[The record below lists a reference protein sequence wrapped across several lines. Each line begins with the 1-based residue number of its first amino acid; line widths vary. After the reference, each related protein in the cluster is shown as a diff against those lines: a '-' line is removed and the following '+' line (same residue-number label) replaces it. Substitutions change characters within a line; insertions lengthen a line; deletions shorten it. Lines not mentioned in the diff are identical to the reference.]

1 MNKIFKVVWSKTKR
15 CYVVTSELAK
25 NHTKSNQV
33 KSEAASKRGW
43 LSVFGGVDW
52 SSATA
57 RAVMAALVVTGALGL
72 STGVSAADVKVSNGS
87 VATGTTDSGG
97 TTTLDATGS
106 NSVALNPKAGGS
118 TSQNVANDSVA
129 IGTGASTDGASTGAV
144 AIGKGATATN
154 SKEAIVFGPGT
165 NVSTSQNAIV
175 FGKGWRITN
184 DPNAIIMGFNNK
196 GSNSISDVGGSVIL
210 GYNVTSSNATDT
222 VTIGTNANTVNAAKS
237 VAIGYNATANT
248 ARAIAIG
255 TDVSIDSSVPSFY
268 YTPTNTIAIG
278 QGIKLSGY
286 VQGSVVI
293 GGLAEKSNTV
303 FTSVEHNGKSHAGY
317 SVAIGAGAR
326 VANYL
331 LGSNAKY
338 ANGNSIGGD
347 GGGVAVG
354 PRVWATG
361 QATAMGN
368 DTYALGGS
376 SIAIGSDDNPSV
388 YDSRISAYDGT
399 HYYYQ
404 LYRNMIDQA
413 VSNNV
418 NMHSKSNNIGGFYL
432 DANNNMVRAEGANP
446 DRARYSPTM
455 ARGVGSIAIGSRSI
469 AYADGSNAFGTVAQ
483 ALADGATAFGTK
495 TRAEGKSSMSMG
507 NNSQVFANNA
517 IVAGSDSQ
525 VFSQGGN
532 AYGYRVY
539 ASGQNSLAI
548 GSDAY
553 ANASMVFLSD
563 STGKPVFSKDGAYN
577 EDPAKAATSIL
588 SNNTDVT
595 SKFDSLLANN
605 SKKSLQSTATAKD
618 SVSNTDAGL
627 KYAHVNVATRYH
639 GLENVVARQA
649 GSEDVSINDLLFSDK
664 KGEVPTDDLG
674 QAITIKDAP
683 YDASLYKNNAIAI
696 GSSAIAQGDNGV
708 SLGHGAIGLGDNSM
722 AIGTYSMTTGNNS
735 VAFGL
740 ASRAAGDNTLAVGTA
755 AASMGKNALAVGIG
769 AINYGDN
776 STVMGYT
783 TGIGEGS
790 KNSITIGAETM
801 IGSGITDSLVIGTG
815 SSIGKYAVLS
825 GDSKGN
831 TSGVNGIYAV
841 DTKTGK
847 VMTDG
852 NALSSL
858 KGLEAENISGAM
870 AIGVDSRVY
879 SRYGGKKTING
890 EDGTPVEVEIN
901 PGETGNNAMAI
912 GNNAQA
918 WLDNSL
924 ALGNESKTDYT
935 LEWLNA
941 PAYVTPNAVAVST
954 DGRTGVIS
962 VGSIG
967 NERRIVNV
975 AAGSRDTD
983 AVNVSQLKQ
992 MWGTVQ
998 RELDPTDRNKSVHFL
1013 ATNYHPTS
1021 EGNNSPDYSS
1031 LYSKQVAYQRY
1042 VKYATEYK
1050 SYLVQEA
1057 YGGPGLTEGARASY
1071 TKELSDL
1078 KQELSDLGY
1087 DVAETAIDKFD
1098 VSGITNLNTM
1108 SDEDKQAAKQA
1119 FKTAHGD
1126 NPEEVLKGLIKLS
1139 EEDTKKLD
1147 NGEILK
1153 TGSMQTVLTP
1163 DTLVEKLTLINHD
1176 NTQGLT
1182 NGSIAV
1188 GYNARVGM
1196 KDDTDVV
1203 SGQEGGIAIGHM
1215 ARNYATK
1222 NVNVKGYSAG
1232 SIALGD
1238 KSLVLESDL
1247 GTKDANTDTIN
1258 VQPGVYYKTTSDF
1271 DKASVIASPNAGVV
1285 SVGASADKS
1294 EDWGG
1299 EWKQSTR
1306 RIINVA
1312 AGANDTDAVN
1322 VSQLKSLATQT
1333 ITLVANGKTTGSA
1346 ATKTDTT
1353 TAAFAIGGDEN
1364 GNGTTFKL
1372 LGENDGFDITT
1383 TASKTENEGNTV
1395 KFALN
1400 KATEVAAGNNHVVT
1414 SDAVYKAIENV
1425 NTDVTNLTNGVAGNM
1440 VYTDKDGNRVVKDG
1454 DKFYTSSSLDEAKK
1468 ANDGTYYNTTTL
1480 ENNGFTID
1488 GKGVI
1493 VNKDGSPIDTTKEG
1507 VAEAL
1512 DKAKA
1517 DAAVKQV
1524 ANGDI
1529 VISAVNA
1536 DGSTTSP
1543 TTISN
1548 VQSNLASAT
1557 KNLSA
1562 DATDDEKKAEA
1573 DRVAEIATK
1582 AMTGDSDATDAL
1594 GKSGLINAT
1603 GDVLN
1608 NAATLGD
1615 LQTVAQAGL
1624 TFQTNN
1630 LAEEGNNA
1638 GKVQTIH
1645 KTLGETLNI
1654 EGKKDATFDGE
1665 KYSADNL
1672 VTTVDTVINAD
1683 KTTSQVIRIAM
1694 KNTPNLEGVN
1704 VQNVTYKDG
1713 EKVVNGGVTITATP
1727 EKGEDG
1733 QSSATNGMT
1742 INLAGNDGK
1751 GGPSGQDGDGN
1762 VRISGVA
1769 DGKAD
1774 NDAVNVSQLKDLRNE
1789 IGVDNAKSDGTG
1801 AAGKDG
1807 LDGKDMGSQ
1816 ITAIRDGE
1824 AGPMVYTDKE
1834 GNRVVKDGE
1843 NFYTKDS
1850 IVGAEKAA
1858 DGTYYNTEKLTEA
1871 GAKIE
1876 NGKVVGTDGNEI
1888 TDQTILDKV
1897 NAAKVEPKS
1906 VDSNNVQISA
1916 VDPKTGEPKTP
1927 TTIGN
1932 VQSTLVATNPEA
1944 IKDPQKT
1951 AGDIAS
1957 TAMTGDKTAK
1967 EGTIANT
1974 GLLNA
1979 EGSVLN
1985 NAATIRDLQTVANA
1999 GLTFQ
2004 TNNLAEEGNNAGK
2017 VQTIHKAL
2025 GETLNI
2031 EGKKDAT
2038 FDGTKYSVD
2047 NLVTTNDNGT
2057 IRIAM
2062 LKQPT
2067 LEGLTLIKETKITEG
2082 GTETTV
2088 TNTVNLVPE
2097 KATDGTTTLTLD
2109 NGTKGEDGKNGN
2121 VRISGVADGKADN
2134 DAVNVSQLNDLK
2146 TIINGN
2152 PGTEAP
2158 KGEAGPSGKDGLNGQ
2173 NMGAQITAIREGTAG
2188 TMVYT
2193 VTNSDGKQERVTA
2206 EGNQYYKN
2214 SDLNLTDYTKAVD
2227 GKWYKVS
2234 EVDPK
2239 TGLPNDNAEAVD
2251 FAKDVVKSDDK
2262 GNKLSPVDAK
2272 DIHISAV
2279 NAAGDVTGP
2288 TTISNVQSNLASAT
2302 KHLKDNAT
2310 DDEKKAETERVAVIA
2325 TKAMTGNPDAADAL
2339 GKSSLINATGD
2350 VLNNAATLGDLQ
2362 TVAQAG
2368 LTFQTNNLAEE
2379 GNDAGKVQT
2388 IHKTLGETLSIIG
2401 DENAKYLTKE
2411 DVTAPGT
2418 TTEGDT
2424 SSTTN
2429 TPQPKPPAI
2438 TYSSDNLVTTKTT
2451 NGAIQ
2456 IAMKDVPNFDG
2467 IHVGKATFTFAPSG
2481 NDNKDLR
2488 FTVIP
2493 DDKNVYGAVVDGI
2506 RTGDNYTSA
2515 VNKGYV
2521 DAKINGTAAI
2531 NAFQPTLQSRPESA
2545 DGWNDSGVGIQIQA
2559 LRNGVA
2565 GPVVYTDASGNRAIM
2580 VTDAADPNNPKAQKI
2595 VKLDSLNGYKLALD
2609 KSGNPVGWYKAD
2621 ADIWEKERVE
2631 ATGEYVDTNRISTEA
2646 KPEVVAEAVKK
2657 FAEDEYVKD
2666 KVVLSLVQTNGAT
2679 DGSKAA
2685 KIVLRNLASD
2695 ITFTPSTETDEAK
2708 KELADAKALTKALVD
2723 TETDSNTLT
2732 SAATLQDL
2740 RAVAKAGLT
2749 FETNDGVDKSIHKTL
2764 GETLNIEGQKGAKFD
2779 GEKYSAD
2786 NLVTTNDEGIIRIAM
2801 LKQPTLEGLKLETK
2815 ETKTNEDGTSTDVTH
2830 TVIMTP
2836 TTDGGTTALTLN
2848 NGKTSTDGS
2857 PVDTRVKISNVANG
2871 TAPNDA
2877 VNYSQLENLD
2887 NQVKELQ
2894 NGENGPMVYTD
2905 GEGNRVVKDGDNF
2918 YKASD
2923 LVTKDGTHYDVSNL
2937 PEGAKLSEDGSAIVN
2952 SNGEPISQEDLTKAK
2967 DAARVDS
2974 SKIQVSA
2981 VDPKTGEPA
2990 APTTIGNV
2998 KSNYGY
3004 NGIGTEADGKTPAK
3018 GIVNA
3023 ITPKDAK
3030 TAMNGAKDT
3039 DGTVTGGLLNAKG
3052 ADLNKVATVGDLQ
3065 AAAQAGLDFT
3075 GNSYTTTH
3083 DDEKN
3088 QDVKTLDTAHT
3099 TLGGTIAIE
3108 GGTEYNAN
3116 DFSDKNISTKVDP
3129 KTKTISINIKKN
3141 PEFDSVILGQPG
3153 ENGQPDKQVTISTA
3167 NGNEVNFTST
3177 HPQDGDTNVIL
3188 SGIKD
3193 DPTRRDTAITRGAL
3207 EDLGILKGE
3216 VGPRHI
3222 AGSDVGGNLSNGDN
3236 LNDYSLNKQVQA
3248 QREGLSG
3255 NVVYTDAKGN
3265 RLVKAGNR
3273 FYSAAPLNK
3282 YILESKLRQDPLTG
3296 MWFNISDF
3304 DEDNKVKEDAKGK
3317 GLTAEQLAK
3326 KAGVSET
3333 QVSDIKLSAVNM
3345 SGDTNTPTEI
3355 GNIKSTIGL
3364 NKEAKVDASGEAVY
3378 VGGPIKA
3385 DAAKKAVV
3393 VTDDKGN
3400 VTGGLLNVS
3409 GSQLNTVA
3417 TVGDLQAVAQ
3427 AGLDI
3432 TANTNTENTNAD
3444 PAKGEVSSKTPMHR
3458 TLGSQFAIKGSDNN
3472 DNSDFKTNF
3481 STENIMTQVQGNV
3494 IRIGMK
3500 SAPEFTGV
3508 NIINANQ
3515 PTLRLEN
3522 KDGHLMLTEVKGD
3535 VVQSSVRL
3543 ATQND
3548 GFYIKDANGNK
3559 TLVHINNE
3567 DAIEFNKYLTV
3578 TKADPKSDDA
3588 SATGN
3593 TGTTGSTGSGTITG
3607 ENVDA
3612 GTTTGG
3618 NTTGS
3623 STSDTTPKAVGT
3635 VDVVVKDTPTDD
3647 GDIANKKY
3655 VDTQIGDIINNF
3667 NTKNEL
3673 EGQGTIAT
3681 NTSTDKLAVSGVT
3694 VKQYLDDN
3702 YMTRPEINRR
3712 FTEVS
3717 KQANAGTAAAMAAA
3731 GIPQVTNMY
3740 DDNLMIGAGVG
3751 SYGGESAVAIGVS
3764 GTNDDRDI
3772 TYKVAATY
3780 DSRGKWGLSG
3790 GIGFSVGSGRDN
3802 PTKPERKTIS
3812 ERVDRL
3818 TAENKQ
3824 LNDRNS
3830 QLEAQM
3836 KALSDKNDRLEKEM
3850 QEMKAMFRQMMPQM
3864 QKANGQAASNEDGT
3878 KEEQKITATA

>member
-33 KSEAASKRGW
+33 KSEAASKRSW

-196 GSNSISDVGGSVIL
+196 GSNSISGVGGSVIL

-255 TDVSIDSSVPSFY
+255 TDVSINSSVPSFY

-293 GGLAEKSNTV
+293 GGPAEKSNTV
-303 FTSVEHNGKSHAGY
+303 FTSVEHNGLSHAGY

-588 SNNTDVT
+588 SNNTDIT

-618 SVSNTDAGL
+618 SVSNTNAGL
-627 KYAHVNVATRYH
+627 QYAHVNVATRYH

-649 GSEDVSINDLLFSDK
+649 GSENVSINDLLFSDK
-664 KGEVPTDDLG
+664 EGKVPTNDLG

-815 SSIGKYAVLS
+815 SSIGKYAVVS
-825 GDSKGN
+825 GDSTGN

-858 KGLEAENISGAM
+858 KGLEAEKISGAM

-879 SRYGGKKTING
+879 SRYGGKKTINSA
-890 EDGTPVEVEIN
+890 DGTPVEVEIN

-1042 VKYATEYK
+1042 VKYTTEYK

-1126 NPEEVLKGLIKLS
+1126 DPNAVLQDLIDRSKK
-1139 EEDTKKLD
+1139 DTEKLD
-1147 NGEILK
+1147 NGDILK
-1153 TGSMQTVLTP
+1153 TGSMQTGLTP
-1163 DTLVEKLTLINHD
+1163 DTLAEKLTFINHD

-1182 NGSIAV
+1182 KGSIAV

-1196 KDDTDVV
+1196 KDDTGVV

-1222 NVNVKGYSAG
+1222 NVDVDGYSAG

-1247 GTKDANTDTIN
+1247 GTKDTDTDTIK
-1258 VQPGVYYKTTSDF
+1258 VQPGVYYKTASDF
-1271 DKASVIASPNAGVV
+1271 NKASVIASPNAGVV

-1294 EDWGG
+1294 EEWGG

-1322 VSQLKSLATQT
+1322 VSQLKSLAEQT
-1333 ITLVANGKTTGSA
+1333 ITLVANGKTTKGATGSA
-1346 ATKTDTT
+1346 ETKADTT
-1353 TAAFAIGGDEN
+1353 TKDFAIGGDKA

-1372 LGENDGFDITT
+1372 LGANDGFDITT
-1383 TASKTENEGNTV
+1383 TASTAGEGNTV
-1395 KFALN
+1395 NFALN
-1400 KATEVAAGNNHVVT
+1400 KATEVTAGNNHVVT

-1425 NTDVTNLTNGVAGNM
+1425 NTDVTNLTNGLAGNM

-1454 DKFYTSSSLDEAKK
+1454 DNFYTSSSLDGAKK

-1480 ENNGFTID
+1480 ESNGFTID

-1493 VNKDGSPIDTTKEG
+1493 VNKDGSPIDITKEG

-1529 VISAVNA
+1529 VISAVNV

-1557 KNLSA
+1557 KNLK
-1562 DATDDEKKAEA
+1562 DNATDDEKKAEA
-1573 DRVAEIATK
+1573 DHVAEIATK
-1582 AMTGDSDATDAL
+1582 AMTGNSDATDAL

-1608 NAATLGD
+1608 NATTLGD

-1624 TFQTNN
+1624 TFETNDGVN
-1630 LAEEGNNA
+1630 
-1638 GKVQTIH
+1638 KSIH

-1665 KYSADNL
+1665 KYSYENL
-1672 VTTVDTVINAD
+1672 VTTNDAGT
-1683 KTTSQVIRIAM
+1683 IRIAM
-1694 KNTPNLEGVN
+1694 LKQPTLEGLKLETKETKTTEGGTETTVTNTVN
-1704 VQNVTYKDG
+1704 LVPKKAEDG
-1713 EKVVNGGVTITATP
+1713 TTTLTLDNGT
-1727 EKGEDG
+1727 KGEDG
-1733 QSSATNGMT
+1733 KN
-1742 INLAGNDGK
+1742 
-1751 GGPSGQDGDGN
+1751 GN

-1774 NDAVNVSQLKDLRNE
+1774 NDAVNVSQLKDLRDE

-1858 DGTYYNTEKLTEA
+1858 DGTYYNTSKLTEA

-1876 NGKVVGTDGNEI
+1876 NGKVVGTDGNKI

-1916 VDPKTGEPKTP
+1916 VNPKTGEPKAP

-1932 VQSTLVATNPEA
+1932 VKSTLVATNPEA
-1944 IKDPQKT
+1944 IKDPEKT

-1957 TAMTGDKTAK
+1957 TAMTGDKTAE

-2004 TNNLAEEGNNAGK
+2004 TNDGGDSKA
-2017 VQTIHKAL
+2017 VHKAL

-2031 EGKKDAT
+2031 EGKKDAK
-2038 FDGTKYSVD
+2038 FDGTKYSAD
-2047 NLVTTNDNGT
+2047 NLVTTVDTIANADKT
-2057 IRIAM
+2057 TSQVIRIAM
-2062 LKQPT
+2062 KNTPN
-2067 LEGLTLIKETKITEG
+2067 LEGVNVQNVTYKDGEKVVNGGVTITA
-2082 GTETTV
+2082 T
-2088 TNTVNLVPE
+2088 PE
-2097 KATDGTTTLTLD
+2097 KD
-2109 NGTKGEDGKNGN
+2109 EDGQSSATNGMTINLAGNDGKEGTPGKAGDGN

-2193 VTNSDGKQERVTA
+2193 VTNSDGKQERMTA

-2279 NAAGDVTGP
+2279 NAAGDVTGR

-2339 GKSSLINATGD
+2339 GKSGLINATGD

-2368 LTFQTNNLAEE
+2368 LTFQTN
-2379 GNDAGKVQT
+2379 DDKDGKSQT

-2401 DENAKYLTKE
+2401 DENAKYLTKK

-2429 TPQPKPPAI
+2429 TSQPKSPAI

-2580 VTDAADPNNPKAQKI
+2580 VTDAADTNNPKAQKI

-2631 ATGEYVDTNRISTEA
+2631 ATGEYVATNRISTEA

-2764 GETLNIEGQKGAKFD
+2764 GETLNIEGKNGVAFD
-2779 GEKYSAD
+2779 GKTYSAD

-2830 TVIMTP
+2830 TVIMPP
-2836 TTDGGTTALTLN
+2836 TTAGGTTALTLN

-2871 TAPNDA
+2871 TASNDA

-2905 GEGNRVVKDGDNF
+2905 GEGNRLVKSGDTL

-2923 LVTKDGTHYDVSNL
+2923 VKTSDLVTNDGTHYDATNL
-2937 PEGAKLSEDGSAIVN
+2937 PEGAKLSDDGTTVVAKDGSAI
-2952 SNGEPISQEDLTKAK
+2952 SEDELSKAK
-2967 DAARVDS
+2967 LNPVTS
-2974 SKIQVSA
+2974 NVQISA
-2981 VDPKTGEPA
+2981 VDPKTGEPK

-3018 GIVNA
+3018 GIANA
-3023 ITPKDAK
+3023 ITPEDAK
-3030 TAMNGAKDT
+3030 TAMNGVTGT
-3039 DGTVTGGLLNAKG
+3039 DGKVTGGLLNAKG
-3052 ADLNKVATVGDLQ
+3052 ADLNNVATVGDLQ

-3075 GNSYTTTH
+3075 GNS
-3083 DDEKN
+3083 
-3088 QDVKTLDTAHT
+3088 KTEGKVDTAHT
-3099 TLGGTIAIE
+3099 TLGGTIAIQ

-3129 KTKTISINIKKN
+3129 KTKTISINIKTN
-3141 PEFDSVILGQPG
+3141 PEFDSVILGQP
-3153 ENGQPDKQVTISTA
+3153 NNQVTIGTA

-3177 HPQDGDTNVIL
+3177 HPKDGDTNVVL

-3216 VGPRHI
+3216 VGPSHI

-3236 LNDYSLNKQVQA
+3236 LNDYSLTKQVQA
-3248 QREGLSG
+3248 QREGVSG

-3304 DEDNKVKEDAKGK
+3304 DEDNKVKEEAKGN

-3333 QVSDIKLSAVNM
+3333 NVSDIKLSAVNM

-3364 NKEAKVDASGEAVY
+3364 NGTSPKL
-3378 VGGPIKA
+3378 
-3385 DAAKKAVV
+3385 
-3393 VTDDKGN
+3393 DDKGQIVRDDTN
-3400 VTGGLLNVS
+3400 MPVMVPSVAISAKDAKTAMNGGSDGFGVEKEGLLNVK

-3432 TANTNTENTNAD
+3432 TANANTENTNAD

-3472 DNSDFKTNF
+3472 DNSAFKTNF
-3481 STENIMTQVQGNV
+3481 STENIMTQVEGNIV
-3494 IRIGMK
+3494 RIGMK
-3500 SAPEFTGV
+3500 SVPVFKEVHFTDNGS
-3508 NIINANQ
+3508 IKLGTNQ
-3515 PTLRLEN
+3515 NGNLTLTQN
-3522 KDGHLMLTEVKGD
+3522 GATYEV
-3535 VVQSSVRL
+3535 
-3543 ATQND
+3543 ATKND

-3559 TLVHINNE
+3559 TLVRINNE

-3593 TGTTGSTGSGTITG
+3593 TGTTGSTGSGTTTG
-3607 ENVDA
+3607 ENVNA
-3612 GTTTGG
+3612 GTTTGGNTTGG

-3635 VDVVVKDTPTDD
+3635 VNVVVKDTPTDD

-3836 KALSDKNDRLEKEM
+3836 KAISDKNDRLEKEM

-3864 QKANGQAASNEDGT
+3864 QKANGQAAFNEDGT

>member
-33 KSEAASKRGW
+33 KSEAASKRSW
-43 LSVFGGVDW
+43 FSVFGGIDW

-72 STGVSAADVKVSNGS
+72 STGVSAADGTPNQNPTGEHFVSVNYGTYKPGAPTLPGYDRVIYNDYVDTFTEYQKKLISNAYAGTTIDSTQNTAYVDKLNAYAKELSSKGVPLDTINSSQVNTNPLFTTEYNTDGTIKNVTTDLKTLVAKYRASSIPGDAIRAVSTAQKSASSLANYSVVKDYVDTYAAYQNQWIRAAYMGDTVGSQATTDQITKLNELRTALLNNGLTQQDIDGLQINKIAGITQSVKNNQIDSINVDLTQLVQVYEGMDQSYATNNVTGTGS
-87 VATGTTDSGG
+87 VDKNKATNLLGQFFPDT
-97 TTTLDATGS
+97 S
-106 NSVALNPKAGGS
+106 NYNNDLAKGKNSIAIGLGAS
-118 TSQNVANDSVA
+118 TSDKAANSVA
-129 IGTGASTDGASTGAV
+129 IGVDAYAGASDVV
-144 AIGKGATATN
+144 AIGNTAI
-154 SKEAIVFGPGT
+154 SESA
-165 NVSTSQNAIV
+165 
-175 FGKGWRITN
+175 
-184 DPNAIIMGFNNK
+184 
-196 GSNSISDVGGSVIL
+196 NSI
-210 GYNVTSSNATDT
+210 
-222 VTIGTNANTVNAAKS
+222 
-237 VAIGYNATANT
+237 AIGKNISIDSNVPSNVEKPTN
-248 ARAIAIG
+248 AIAIG
-255 TDVSIDSSVPSFY
+255 M
-268 YTPTNTIAIG
+268 
-278 QGIKLSGY
+278 GIKLTGN
-286 VQGSVVI
+286 VFGSVVI
-293 GGLAEKSNTV
+293 GGPAEKSDKV
-303 FTSVEHNGKSHAGY
+303 FTSVENNGKNHAGY

-338 ANGNSIGGD
+338 ANGYIIGGD

-388 YDSRISAYDGT
+388 YSSRISAYDGI

-404 LYRNMIDQA
+404 LYRNLIDQA
-413 VSNNV
+413 VDNGEDMTKDYNNK
-418 NMHSKSNNIGGFYL
+418 NGFYL
-432 DANNNMVRAEGANP
+432 DKAGNMVRFSGSGN
-446 DRARYSPTM
+446 DRSRFSPTM

-553 ANASMVFLSD
+553 ANASMVFLPD

-588 SNNTDVT
+588 SNNTDIT

-605 SKKSLQSTATAKD
+605 SKKSLSSTATAKD

-627 KYAHVNVATRYH
+627 QYAHVNVATRYH

-649 GSEDVSINDLLFSDK
+649 GSENVSINDIMYDK
-664 KGEVPTDDLG
+664 DGKVTTDVG
-674 QAITIKDAP
+674 VAVKVEDAK
-683 YDASLYKNNAIAI
+683 YNASLYKNNAIAI

-708 SLGHGAIGLGDNSM
+708 SLGHGAIGLGNNSM

-740 ASRAAGDNTLAVGTA
+740 ASRAAGDNTLAMGTA

-790 KNSITIGAETM
+790 KNSITIGAATM

-815 SSIGKYAVLS
+815 SSIGKYAVMS
-825 GDSKGN
+825 GDNTGN
-831 TSGVNGIYAV
+831 TSGVNGIYAI
-841 DTKTGK
+841 DTNTGK
-847 VMTDG
+847 VMTEG
-852 NALSSL
+852 EALSSL
-858 KGLEAENISGAM
+858 KGLEAEEISGAM

-879 SRYGGKKTING
+879 SRYGGKKTIKG

-924 ALGNESKTDYT
+924 ALGNQSKTDYT

-1021 EGNNSPDYSS
+1021 KGNNSPDYSS

-1057 YGGPGLTEGARASY
+1057 YGGPGLTDGARASY
-1071 TKELSDL
+1071 KKELSDL

-1087 DVAETAIDKFD
+1087 VAETDVDKFD
-1098 VSGITNLNTM
+1098 VSGITDLNTK
-1108 SDEDKQAAKQA
+1108 SDEEKQAAKQK
-1119 FKTAHGD
+1119 FKTEHGD
-1126 NPEEVLKGLIKLS
+1126 DPNKVLQDLFDRSAK
-1139 EEDTKKLD
+1139 DTEKLD
-1147 NGEILK
+1147 NGDILK
-1153 TGSMQTVLTP
+1153 TGSMQTGLTP
-1163 DTLVEKLTLINHD
+1163 ETLAEKLTLINHD

-1182 NGSIAV
+1182 KGSIAV
-1188 GYNARVGM
+1188 GYNARVGV
-1196 KDDTDVV
+1196 KDDTGVV

-1222 NVNVKGYSAG
+1222 NVEVDGYSAG
-1232 SIALGD
+1232 SIVLGD

-1247 GTKDANTDTIN
+1247 GTVGKS
-1258 VQPGVYYKTTSDF
+1258 GVYYNKTF
-1271 DKASVIASPNAGVV
+1271 DGKTINPNSITGTPNAGVV

-1294 EDWGG
+1294 EEWGG

-1322 VSQLKSLATQT
+1322 VSQLKSLAAQT
-1333 ITLVANGKTTGSA
+1333 IKFTANGITTTSGEGETATTSKTT
-1346 ATKTDTT
+1346 TD
-1353 TAAFAIGGDEN
+1353 AVEV
-1364 GNGTTFKL
+1364 GTT
-1372 LGENDGFDITT
+1372 DGMSFSLKGADNGKDITT
-1383 TASKTENEGNTV
+1383 TASETEVT
-1395 KFALN
+1395 FALN
-1400 KATEVAAGNNHVVT
+1400 KATEVAAGDDHVVT
-1414 SDAVYKAIENV
+1414 SNAVYNAIENV
-1425 NTDVTNLTNGVAGNM
+1425 NTDVTNLTNGLAGNM
-1440 VYTDKDGNRVVKDG
+1440 VYTDKDGNRVEKDG
-1454 DKFYTSSSLDEAKK
+1454 DNFYTSSSLDGAKK

-1488 GKGVI
+1488 GKGII
-1493 VNKDGSPIDTTKEG
+1493 VNKDGSPIDTTNEG

-1529 VISAVNA
+1529 VISAVNV

-1548 VQSNLASAT
+1548 VQSNLASAE
-1557 KNLSA
+1557 KDLNA
-1562 DATDDEKKAEA
+1562 GKDAET
-1573 DRVAEIATK
+1573 VAEIATK
-1582 AMTGDSDATDAL
+1582 AMTGDPDATDAL

-1630 LAEEGNNA
+1630 LAEKGNDA
-1638 GKVQTIH
+1638 GRVQKIH

-1654 EGKKDATFDGE
+1654 EGKDSAAFDG
-1665 KYSADNL
+1665 KTYSADNL
-1672 VTTVDTVINAD
+1672 VTTVDTVTNAD

-1704 VQNVTYKDG
+1704 VQNVTYNKDG

-1727 EKGEDG
+1727 EKDEDG

-1751 GGPSGQDGDGN
+1751 GGPFGQDGDGY

-1774 NDAVNVSQLKDLRNE
+1774 NDAVNVSQLKDLRDE

-1807 LDGKDMGSQ
+1807 LDGKNMGSQ

-1834 GNRVVKDGE
+1834 GNRVTKIDGDCYKQSDINKYITDKNLRQDPVTGKYYPNTKEYFDDNGTLIKKDGAKTLTDIA
-1843 NFYTKDS
+1843 N
-1850 IVGAEKAA
+1850 ALNQAA
-1858 DGTYYNTEKLTEA
+1858 DEVKE
-1871 GAKIE
+1871 
-1876 NGKVVGTDGNEI
+1876 GTD
-1888 TDQTILDKV
+1888 
-1897 NAAKVEPKS
+1897 AKVT
-1906 VDSNNVQISA
+1906 DVQISA
-1916 VDPKTGEPKTP
+1916 VDPKTGEPKAP

-1932 VQSTLVATNPEA
+1932 VQSMLVATNPEA
-1944 IKDPQKT
+1944 IKDSKKT

-2025 GETLNI
+2025 GETLKI
-2031 EGKKDAT
+2031 EGKDGAA
-2038 FDGTKYSVD
+2038 FDGTKYSAD

-2067 LEGLTLIKETKITEG
+2067 LEGLTLTKETKTAEG

-2109 NGTKGEDGKNGN
+2109 NGTKGADGKNGN
-2121 VRISGVADGKADN
+2121 VRISGVADGKEDN

-2227 GKWYKVS
+2227 GKWYKAS
-2234 EVDPK
+2234 EVDTK
-2239 TGLPNDNAEAVD
+2239 TGLPNDNARAVD

-2288 TTISNVQSNLASAT
+2288 TTISNVQSNLASAE
-2302 KHLKDNAT
+2302 KNPDAGKDT
-2310 DDEKKAETERVAVIA
+2310 EIERVATIA
-2325 TKAMTGNPDAADAL
+2325 TKAMTGDPDATDAL
-2339 GKSSLINATGD
+2339 GKSGLINATGD
-2350 VLNNAATLGDLQ
+2350 VLSNAATLGDLQ
-2362 TVAQAG
+2362 TVAQ
-2368 LTFQTNNLAEE
+2368 
-2379 GNDAGKVQT
+2379 
-2388 IHKTLGETLSIIG
+2388 
-2401 DENAKYLTKE
+2401 
-2411 DVTAPGT
+2411 
-2418 TTEGDT
+2418 
-2424 SSTTN
+2424 
-2429 TPQPKPPAI
+2429 
-2438 TYSSDNLVTTKTT
+2438 
-2451 NGAIQ
+2451 
-2456 IAMKDVPNFDG
+2456 
-2467 IHVGKATFTFAPSG
+2467 
-2481 NDNKDLR
+2481 
-2488 FTVIP
+2488 
-2493 DDKNVYGAVVDGI
+2493 
-2506 RTGDNYTSA
+2506 
-2515 VNKGYV
+2515 
-2521 DAKINGTAAI
+2521 
-2531 NAFQPTLQSRPESA
+2531 
-2545 DGWNDSGVGIQIQA
+2545 
-2559 LRNGVA
+2559 
-2565 GPVVYTDASGNRAIM
+2565 
-2580 VTDAADPNNPKAQKI
+2580 
-2595 VKLDSLNGYKLALD
+2595 
-2609 KSGNPVGWYKAD
+2609 
-2621 ADIWEKERVE
+2621 
-2631 ATGEYVDTNRISTEA
+2631 
-2646 KPEVVAEAVKK
+2646 
-2657 FAEDEYVKD
+2657 
-2666 KVVLSLVQTNGAT
+2666 
-2679 DGSKAA
+2679 
-2685 KIVLRNLASD
+2685 
-2695 ITFTPSTETDEAK
+2695 
-2708 KELADAKALTKALVD
+2708 
-2723 TETDSNTLT
+2723 
-2732 SAATLQDL
+2732 
-2740 RAVAKAGLT
+2740 AGLT

-2764 GETLNIEGQKGAKFD
+2764 GETLNIEGQKGATFD

-2786 NLVTTNDEGIIRIAM
+2786 NLVTTNDEGTIRIAM

-2857 PVDTRVKISNVANG
+2857 PVDTTVKISNVANG

-2877 VNYSQLENLD
+2877 VNYSQLQNLD

-2905 GEGNRVVKDGDNF
+2905 AEGNRVVKDGDNF

-2937 PEGAKLSEDGSAIVN
+2937 PEGAKLSKDGSTIVN

-3004 NGIGTEADGKTPAK
+3004 NGIGTELNDKGEKVPAK
-3018 GIVNA
+3018 GANA
-3023 ITPKDAK
+3023 FITKDDAQK
-3030 TAMNGAKDT
+3030 AMGSVDKD
-3039 DGTVTGGLLNAKG
+3039 GKVISEGLLTAKG
-3052 ADLNKVATVGDLQ
+3052 ADLNKVVTVGDLQ

-3075 GNSYTTTH
+3075 GNS
-3083 DDEKN
+3083 
-3088 QDVKTLDTAHT
+3088 KTEGKVDTAHT
-3099 TLGGTIAIE
+3099 TLGGTIAIQ

-3129 KTKTISINIKKN
+3129 KTKTISINIKTK
-3141 PEFDSVILGQPG
+3141 PEFDSVILG
-3153 ENGQPDKQVTISTA
+3153 ETDKQVTIRTDSTA

-3177 HPQDGDTNVIL
+3177 HPKDGDTNVIL

-3216 VGPRHI
+3216 VGPSHI

-3236 LNDYSLNKQVQA
+3236 LNEYSLNKQVQA

-3255 NVVYTDAKGN
+3255 NVVYTDTKGN
-3265 RLVKAGNR
+3265 RLVKAGNK
-3273 FYSAAPLNK
+3273 FYRAAPLNN
-3282 YILESKLRQDPLTG
+3282 YILESKLRQDPSTG

-3304 DEDNKVKEDAKGK
+3304 DGDNKVKEEAKGK

-3326 KAGVSET
+3326 KAEVSET

-3364 NKEAKVDASGEAVY
+3364 NGTSPKL
-3378 VGGPIKA
+3378 
-3385 DAAKKAVV
+3385 
-3393 VTDDKGN
+3393 DDKGQI
-3400 VTGGLLNVS
+3400 VRDDTGMPVMVPSVAISAKDAKTAMNGGTDGFGVEKEGLLNVK

-3427 AGLDI
+3427 AGLDFK
-3432 TANTNTENTNAD
+3432 ANNNSDGTKN
-3444 PAKGEVSSKTPMHR
+3444 PLHR
-3458 TLGSQFAIKGSDNN
+3458 TLGSEISIKGADANN
-3472 DNSDFKTNF
+3472 GKTFAPDTLPKDKTINDYAF
-3481 STENIMTQVQGNV
+3481 NANNIMTQVQGNV

-3508 NIINANQ
+3508 NLISANQ

-3559 TLVHINNE
+3559 TLVRINNE

-3578 TKADPKSDDA
+3578 TKADPKSDDT

-3593 TGTTGSTGSGTITG
+3593 TGTTGSTDSGTATG
-3607 ENVDA
+3607 ENVNA

-3618 NTTGS
+3618 NTTGA

-3635 VDVVVKDTPTDD
+3635 VDVVVKDTPTDS
-3647 GDIANKKY
+3647 DIVNKKY
-3655 VDTQIGDIINNF
+3655 VDNKIGDIINNF

-3836 KALSDKNDRLEKEM
+3836 KAISDKNDRLEKEM
-3850 QEMKAMFRQMMPQM
+3850 QEMKAMFRQMIPQM
-3864 QKANGQAASNEDGT
+3864 QKANEQAASNEDGT
-3878 KEEQKITATA
+3878 KEEQKTPATA

>member
-43 LSVFGGVDW
+43 FSVFGGIDW

-72 STGVSAADVKVSNGS
+72 STGVSAADGTPNQNPTGEHFVSVNYGTYKPGAPTLPGYDRVIYNDYVDTFTEYQKKLISNAYAGTTIDSTQNTAYVKKLNAYAQKLAGKGVPLNTINSSGVNTNPLFTTEYNTDGTIKNVTTDLKTLVAKYRGSSIPSDAIRAVSTAQKSASSLANYSVVKDYVDTYAAYQNQWIRAAYMGDTVGSQATTDQITRLNELRTALLNSGLTQQDIDGLQINKIAGITQSVKNNQIDSINVDLTQLVQVYEGMNQSYANNDVTGKGS
-87 VATGTTDSGG
+87 VDKDNATNLLGQISPDT
-97 TTTLDATGS
+97 S
-106 NSVALNPKAGGS
+106 NYNNDLAKGKNSIAIGLGAS
-118 TSQNVANDSVA
+118 TSDKAANSVA
-129 IGTGASTDGASTGAV
+129 IGVDAYAGASDVV
-144 AIGKGATATN
+144 AIGNTAI
-154 SKEAIVFGPGT
+154 SESA
-165 NVSTSQNAIV
+165 
-175 FGKGWRITN
+175 
-184 DPNAIIMGFNNK
+184 
-196 GSNSISDVGGSVIL
+196 NSI
-210 GYNVTSSNATDT
+210 
-222 VTIGTNANTVNAAKS
+222 
-237 VAIGYNATANT
+237 AIGKNISIDSNVPSNVKKPTN
-248 ARAIAIG
+248 AIAIG
-255 TDVSIDSSVPSFY
+255 M
-268 YTPTNTIAIG
+268 
-278 QGIKLSGY
+278 GIKLTGN
-286 VQGSVVI
+286 VFGSVVI
-293 GGLAEKSNTV
+293 GGPAEKSDKV
-303 FTSVEHNGKSHAGY
+303 FTSVENNGKNHAGY

-338 ANGNSIGGD
+338 ANGYIIGGD

-388 YDSRISAYDGT
+388 YSSRISAYDGI

-404 LYRNMIDQA
+404 LYRNLIDQE
-413 VSNNV
+413 VENGEDMTNKYNNK
-418 NMHSKSNNIGGFYL
+418 NGFYL
-432 DANNNMVRAEGANP
+432 DKAGNMVRFSGSSGD
-446 DRARYSPTM
+446 DRAKYSPTM

-563 STGKPVFSKDGAYN
+563 STGTPVFSKDGAYN

-605 SKKSLQSTATAKD
+605 SKKSLISTATAKD

-627 KYAHVNVATRYH
+627 QYAHVNVATRYH

-649 GSEDVSINDLLFSDK
+649 GSENVSINDIMYDK
-664 KGEVPTDDLG
+664 DGKVTTDVG
-674 QAITIKDAP
+674 VAVKVEDAK
-683 YDASLYKNNAIAI
+683 YNASLYKNNAIAI

-740 ASRAAGDNTLAVGTA
+740 ASRAAGDNTLAMGTA

-790 KNSITIGAETM
+790 KNSITIGAATM

-825 GDSKGN
+825 GDSAGN

-841 DTKTGK
+841 DRKTGK

-858 KGLEAENISGAM
+858 KGLEAEKISGAM

-879 SRYGGKKTING
+879 SRYGGKKTIKG

-924 ALGNESKTDYT
+924 ALGNQSKTDYT

-998 RELDPTDRNKSVHFL
+998 RELDPTDRNRSVHFL

-1021 EGNNSPDYSS
+1021 KGNNSPDYSS
-1031 LYSKQVAYQRY
+1031 LYSKQIAYQRY
-1042 VKYATEYK
+1042 VKYTTEYK

-1057 YGGPGLTEGARASY
+1057 YGGPGLTDGARASY
-1071 TKELSDL
+1071 KKELSDL
-1078 KQELSDLGY
+1078 KQEMSDLGY
-1087 DVAETAIDKFD
+1087 VEETDVDKFD
-1098 VSGITNLNTM
+1098 VSGITDLNTK
-1108 SDEDKQAAKQA
+1108 SDEEKQAAKQK
-1119 FKTAHGD
+1119 FKTEHGD
-1126 NPEEVLKGLIKLS
+1126 DPNKVLQDLFDRSAKDTEKLN
-1139 EEDTKKLD
+1139 
-1147 NGEILK
+1147 NGDILK
-1153 TGSMQTVLTP
+1153 TGSMQTGLTP
-1163 DTLVEKLTLINHD
+1163 ETLAEKLTLINHD

-1182 NGSIAV
+1182 KGSIAV

-1196 KDDTDVV
+1196 KDNTAVV

-1222 NVNVKGYSAG
+1222 NVEVDGYSAG

-1247 GTKDANTDTIN
+1247 GTKDTDTDTIK
-1258 VQPGVYYKTTSDF
+1258 VQPGVYYNKTIDGKTIDLNS
-1271 DKASVIASPNAGVV
+1271 ITGTPNAGVV

-1322 VSQLKSLATQT
+1322 VSQLKSLAAQT
-1333 ITLVANGKTTGSA
+1333 IKFTANGITTTSGEGETATTTTTKTTTSA
-1346 ATKTDTT
+1346 V
-1353 TAAFAIGGDEN
+1353 EV
-1364 GNGTTFKL
+1364 GTT
-1372 LGENDGFDITT
+1372 DGMSFSLKGADNGKDITT
-1383 TASKTENEGNTV
+1383 TASGTDVT
-1395 KFALN
+1395 FTLN
-1400 KATEVAAGNNHVVT
+1400 KATEVKAGDNHVVT
-1414 SDAVYKAIENV
+1414 SDAVYNAIKNV
-1425 NTDVTNLTNGVAGNM
+1425 NTNVTNLTNGLAGNM
-1440 VYTDKDGNRVVKDG
+1440 VYTDKNGNRVVKDG
-1454 DKFYTSSSLDEAKK
+1454 DNFYTKGSLAGAEKVA
-1468 ANDGTYYNTTTL
+1468 DGTYYN
-1480 ENNGFTID
+1480 ID
-1488 GKGVI
+1488 KL
-1493 VNKDGSPIDTTKEG
+1493 
-1507 VAEAL
+1507 AEAGAKIENGKVVGTDGNEITDPAIL
-1512 DKAKA
+1512 DKVNAAKVEQ
-1517 DAAVKQV
+1517 VKDVQ
-1524 ANGDI
+1524 
-1529 VISAVNA
+1529 ISAVDPKTGEPKA
-1536 DGSTTSP
+1536 P
-1543 TTISN
+1543 TTIGN
-1548 VQSNLASAT
+1548 VQSTLVATNPEAIKDSKKTAGDIASTAMSGDKT
-1557 KNLSA
+1557 AKEGTIAKTGLLN
-1562 DATDDEKKAEA
+1562 AE
-1573 DRVAEIATK
+1573 
-1582 AMTGDSDATDAL
+1582 GS
-1594 GKSGLINAT
+1594 
-1603 GDVLN
+1603 VLN
-1608 NAATLGD
+1608 NAATIRD
-1615 LQTVAQAGL
+1615 LQTVANAGL

-1630 LAEEGNNA
+1630 LAEEGNDA
-1638 GKVQTIH
+1638 GKVQKIH
-1645 KTLGETLNI
+1645 KALGETLNI
-1654 EGKKDATFDGE
+1654 EGQKGATFDDE

-1672 VTTVDTVINAD
+1672 VTTNDTG
-1683 KTTSQVIRIAM
+1683 TIRIAM
-1694 KNTPNLEGVN
+1694 LKQPTLEGIKLE
-1704 VQNVTYKDG
+1704 TK
-1713 EKVVNGGVTITATP
+1713 ETKTTEGGTETTITNTVNLVPKKAEDGTTTLTLDNGT
-1727 EKGEDG
+1727 KGEDG
-1733 QSSATNGMT
+1733 KN
-1742 INLAGNDGK
+1742 
-1751 GGPSGQDGDGN
+1751 GN

-1769 DGKAD
+1769 DGKGD

-1807 LDGKDMGSQ
+1807 LDGKNMGSQ

-1834 GNRVVKDGE
+1834 GNRVVKDGN

-1850 IVGAEKAA
+1850 IIGAEKAA
-1858 DGTYYNTEKLTEA
+1858 DGTYYNTDKLTEA

-1916 VDPKTGEPKTP
+1916 VDPTTGEPKTP

-1932 VQSTLVATNPEA
+1932 VQNTLVATNPEA
-1944 IKDPQKT
+1944 IKDSQKT
-1951 AGDIAS
+1951 AGDVAS

-1967 EGTIANT
+1967 EGTIAKT

-2004 TNNLAEEGNNAGK
+2004 TNDGESKA
-2017 VQTIHKAL
+2017 VHRAL

-2038 FDGTKYSVD
+2038 FDGEKYSAD

-2067 LEGLTLIKETKITEG
+2067 LKGLTLTKETKTTEG

-2088 TNTVNLVPE
+2088 INTVNLVPE
-2097 KATDGTTTLTLD
+2097 KAKDGTTTLTLD

-2121 VRISGVADGKADN
+2121 VRISGVADGKEDN

-2227 GKWYKVS
+2227 GKWYKAS

-2239 TGLPNDNAEAVD
+2239 TGLPKDEAKAVD

-2279 NAAGDVTGP
+2279 NAVGNVTGP
-2288 TTISNVQSNLASAT
+2288 TIISNVQSNLASTT
-2302 KHLKDNAT
+2302 KNLKADAT
-2310 DDEKKAETERVAVIA
+2310 DDEKKAEEKRVEEIA
-2325 TKAMTGNPDAADAL
+2325 TKAMTGNPEAEDAL
-2339 GKSSLINATGD
+2339 GKSGLINATGD

-2368 LTFQTNNLAEE
+2368 LTFQTNNDKDGEL
-2379 GNDAGKVQT
+2379 QT
-2388 IHKTLGETLSIIG
+2388 
-2401 DENAKYLTKE
+2401 
-2411 DVTAPGT
+2411 
-2418 TTEGDT
+2418 
-2424 SSTTN
+2424 
-2429 TPQPKPPAI
+2429 
-2438 TYSSDNLVTTKTT
+2438 
-2451 NGAIQ
+2451 
-2456 IAMKDVPNFDG
+2456 
-2467 IHVGKATFTFAPSG
+2467 
-2481 NDNKDLR
+2481 
-2488 FTVIP
+2488 
-2493 DDKNVYGAVVDGI
+2493 
-2506 RTGDNYTSA
+2506 
-2515 VNKGYV
+2515 
-2521 DAKINGTAAI
+2521 
-2531 NAFQPTLQSRPESA
+2531 
-2545 DGWNDSGVGIQIQA
+2545 
-2559 LRNGVA
+2559 
-2565 GPVVYTDASGNRAIM
+2565 
-2580 VTDAADPNNPKAQKI
+2580 
-2595 VKLDSLNGYKLALD
+2595 
-2609 KSGNPVGWYKAD
+2609 
-2621 ADIWEKERVE
+2621 
-2631 ATGEYVDTNRISTEA
+2631 
-2646 KPEVVAEAVKK
+2646 
-2657 FAEDEYVKD
+2657 
-2666 KVVLSLVQTNGAT
+2666 
-2679 DGSKAA
+2679 
-2685 KIVLRNLASD
+2685 
-2695 ITFTPSTETDEAK
+2695 
-2708 KELADAKALTKALVD
+2708 
-2723 TETDSNTLT
+2723 
-2732 SAATLQDL
+2732 
-2740 RAVAKAGLT
+2740 
-2749 FETNDGVDKSIHKTL
+2749 IHKTL

-2786 NLVTTNDEGIIRIAM
+2786 NLVTTNDEGTIRIAM
-2801 LKQPTLEGLKLETK
+2801 LKKPTLEGLKLETK

-2836 TTDGGTTALTLN
+2836 TTDGGTAALTLN

-2857 PVDTRVKISNVANG
+2857 PVDTTVKISNVANG

-2877 VNYSQLENLD
+2877 VNYSQLQNLD

-2905 GEGNRVVKDGDNF
+2905 GEGNRLVKSGDTL
-2918 YKASD
+2918 YKASDVKASD
-2923 LVTKDGTHYDVSNL
+2923 LVTNDGTHYDATNL
-2937 PEGAKLSEDGSAIVN
+2937 PEGAKLSDDGTTVVAKDGSAI
-2952 SNGEPISQEDLTKAK
+2952 SEDELSKAK
-2967 DAARVDS
+2967 LNPVTS
-2974 SKIQVSA
+2974 NVQISA
-2981 VDPKTGEPA
+2981 VDPKTGEPK
-2990 APTTIGNV
+2990 APITIGNV

-3018 GIVNA
+3018 GIANA
-3023 ITPKDAK
+3023 ITPEDAK
-3030 TAMNGAKDT
+3030 TAMNG
-3039 DGTVTGGLLNAKG
+3039 VTGADGKVIKEGLLTAKG

-3065 AAAQAGLDFT
+3065 AAAKAGLDFT
-3075 GNSYTTTH
+3075 TN
-3083 DDEKN
+3083 DE
-3088 QDVKTLDTAHT
+3088 VTATAGTIHKTLGSR
-3099 TLGGTIAIE
+3099 LAIE
-3108 GGTEYNAN
+3108 GKDGATYNDTEYGFDNMVTTI
-3116 DFSDKNISTKVDP
+3116 DGDKVRIGM
-3129 KTKTISINIKKN
+3129 KKA
-3141 PEFDSVILGQPG
+3141 PDFDSVTLGQP
-3153 ENGQPDKQVTISTA
+3153 NNQVTISTT

-3177 HPQDGDTNVIL
+3177 ANKDSEDPAAKNVVL

-3216 VGPRHI
+3216 VGPSHI

-3236 LNDYSLNKQVQA
+3236 LNEYSLNKQVQA

-3255 NVVYTDAKGN
+3255 NVVYTDTKGN

-3282 YILESKLRQDPLTG
+3282 YILENKLRQDPSTG

-3304 DEDNKVKEDAKGK
+3304 DEDNNVKEEAKGK
-3317 GLTAEQLAK
+3317 GLTAEQLAE
-3326 KAGVSET
+3326 KAEVSET

-3364 NKEAKVDASGEAVY
+3364 NGTSPKL
-3378 VGGPIKA
+3378 
-3385 DAAKKAVV
+3385 
-3393 VTDDKGN
+3393 DDKGQI
-3400 VTGGLLNVS
+3400 VRDDTGMPVMVPS
-3409 GSQLNTVA
+3409 VA
-3417 TVGDLQAVAQ
+3417 
-3427 AGLDI
+3427 I
-3432 TANTNTENTNAD
+3432 
-3444 PAKGEVSSKTPMHR
+3444 
-3458 TLGSQFAIKGSDNN
+3458 
-3472 DNSDFKTNF
+3472 
-3481 STENIMTQVQGNV
+3481 
-3494 IRIGMK
+3494 
-3500 SAPEFTGV
+3500 SA
-3508 NIINANQ
+3508 
-3515 PTLRLEN
+3515 
-3522 KDGHLMLTEVKGD
+3522 
-3535 VVQSSVRL
+3535 
-3543 ATQND
+3543 
-3548 GFYIKDANGNK
+3548 KDAKTAMNG
-3559 TLVHINNE
+3559 
-3567 DAIEFNKYLTV
+3567 
-3578 TKADPKSDDA
+3578 
-3588 SATGN
+3588 
-3593 TGTTGSTGSGTITG
+3593 
-3607 ENVDA
+3607 
-3612 GTTTGG
+3612 
-3618 NTTGS
+3618 
-3623 STSDTTPKAVGT
+3623 
-3635 VDVVVKDTPTDD
+3635 
-3647 GDIANKKY
+3647 
-3655 VDTQIGDIINNF
+3655 
-3667 NTKNEL
+3667 
-3673 EGQGTIAT
+3673 
-3681 NTSTDKLAVSGVT
+3681 GV
-3694 VKQYLDDN
+3694 
-3702 YMTRPEINRR
+3702 
-3712 FTEVS
+3712 
-3717 KQANAGTAAAMAAA
+3717 
-3731 GIPQVTNMY
+3731 
-3740 DDNLMIGAGVG
+3740 LM
-3751 SYGGESAVAIGVS
+3751 
-3764 GTNDDRDI
+3764 
-3772 TYKVAATY
+3772 
-3780 DSRGKWGLSG
+3780 DS
-3790 GIGFSVGSGRDN
+3790 V
-3802 PTKPERKTIS
+3802 
-3812 ERVDRL
+3812 
-3818 TAENKQ
+3818 
-3824 LNDRNS
+3824 
-3830 QLEAQM
+3830 
-3836 KALSDKNDRLEKEM
+3836 
-3850 QEMKAMFRQMMPQM
+3850 
-3864 QKANGQAASNEDGT
+3864 
-3878 KEEQKITATA
+3878 

>member
-15 CYVVTSELAK
+15 CYVVMSELAK

-43 LSVFGGVDW
+43 FSVFGGIDW

-72 STGVSAADVKVSNGS
+72 STGVSAADGTPNQNPTGEHFVSVNYGTYKPGAPTLPGYDRVIYNDYVDTFTEYQKKLISNAYAGTTIDSTQNTAYVKKLNAYAQELVAKGVPLNTINSSGVNNNPLFTTEYNTDGTIKNVTTDLKTLVAKYRGSSIPSDALRAVSTAQKSASSLANYSVVKDYVDTYAAYQNQWIRAAYMGDTVGSQATTDQITRLNELRTALLNSGLTQQDIDGLQINKIAGITQSVKNNQIDSINVDLTQLVQVYEGMNQSYANNDVTGKGS
-87 VATGTTDSGG
+87 VDKDNATNLLGQIFPDT
-97 TTTLDATGS
+97 S
-106 NSVALNPKAGGS
+106 NYNNDLAKGKNSIAIGLGAS
-118 TSQNVANDSVA
+118 TSDKAANSVA
-129 IGTGASTDGASTGAV
+129 IGVDAYAGASDVV
-144 AIGKGATATN
+144 AIGNTAI
-154 SKEAIVFGPGT
+154 SESA
-165 NVSTSQNAIV
+165 
-175 FGKGWRITN
+175 
-184 DPNAIIMGFNNK
+184 
-196 GSNSISDVGGSVIL
+196 NSI
-210 GYNVTSSNATDT
+210 
-222 VTIGTNANTVNAAKS
+222 
-237 VAIGYNATANT
+237 AIGKNISIDSNVPSNVKKPTN
-248 ARAIAIG
+248 AIAIG
-255 TDVSIDSSVPSFY
+255 M
-268 YTPTNTIAIG
+268 
-278 QGIKLSGY
+278 GIKLTGN
-286 VQGSVVI
+286 VFGSVVI
-293 GGLAEKSNTV
+293 GGPAEKSDKV
-303 FTSVEHNGKSHAGY
+303 FTSVENNGKNHAGY

-338 ANGNSIGGD
+338 ANGYIIGGD

-388 YDSRISAYDGT
+388 YSSRISAYDGI

-404 LYRNMIDQA
+404 LYRNLIDQE
-413 VSNNV
+413 VENGEDMTNKYNNK
-418 NMHSKSNNIGGFYL
+418 NGFYL
-432 DANNNMVRAEGANP
+432 DKAGNMVRFSGSSGD
-446 DRARYSPTM
+446 DRAKYSPTM

-563 STGKPVFSKDGAYN
+563 STGTPVFSKDGAYN

-605 SKKSLQSTATAKD
+605 SKKSLISTATAKD

-627 KYAHVNVATRYH
+627 QYAHVNVATRYH

-649 GSEDVSINDLLFSDK
+649 GSENVSINDIMYDK
-664 KGEVPTDDLG
+664 DGKVTTDVG
-674 QAITIKDAP
+674 VAVKVEDAK
-683 YDASLYKNNAIAI
+683 YNASLYKNNAIAI

-740 ASRAAGDNTLAVGTA
+740 ASRAAGDNTLAMGTA

-790 KNSITIGAETM
+790 KNSITIGAATM

-825 GDSKGN
+825 GDSAGN

-841 DTKTGK
+841 DRKTGK

-858 KGLEAENISGAM
+858 KGLEAEKISGAM

-879 SRYGGKKTING
+879 SRYGGKKTIKG

-924 ALGNESKTDYT
+924 ALGNQSKTDYT

-998 RELDPTDRNKSVHFL
+998 RELDPTDRNRSVHFL

-1021 EGNNSPDYSS
+1021 KGNNSPDYSS

-1057 YGGPGLTEGARASY
+1057 YGGPGLTDGARASY
-1071 TKELSDL
+1071 KKELSDL

-1087 DVAETAIDKFD
+1087 VEETDVDKFD
-1098 VSGITNLNTM
+1098 VSGITDLNTK
-1108 SDEDKQAAKQA
+1108 SDEEKQAAKQK
-1119 FKTAHGD
+1119 FKTEHGD
-1126 NPEEVLKGLIKLS
+1126 DPNKVLQDLFDRSAKDTEKLN
-1139 EEDTKKLD
+1139 
-1147 NGEILK
+1147 NGDILK
-1153 TGSMQTVLTP
+1153 TGSMQTGLTP
-1163 DTLVEKLTLINHD
+1163 ETLAEKLTLINHD

-1182 NGSIAV
+1182 KGSIAV

-1196 KDDTDVV
+1196 KDNTGVV

-1222 NVNVKGYSAG
+1222 NVEVDGYSAG

-1247 GTKDANTDTIN
+1247 GTKDTDTDTIK
-1258 VQPGVYYKTTSDF
+1258 VQPGVYYNKTIDGKTIDLNS
-1271 DKASVIASPNAGVV
+1271 ITGTPNAGVV

-1294 EDWGG
+1294 EEWGG

-1322 VSQLKSLATQT
+1322 VSQLKSLAAQT
-1333 ITLVANGKTTGSA
+1333 IKFTANGITTTSGEGETATTSKTT
-1346 ATKTDTT
+1346 TD
-1353 TAAFAIGGDEN
+1353 AVEV
-1364 GNGTTFKL
+1364 GTT
-1372 LGENDGFDITT
+1372 DGMSFSLKGADNGKDITT
-1383 TASKTENEGNTV
+1383 TASGTDVT
-1395 KFALN
+1395 FTLN
-1400 KATEVAAGNNHVVT
+1400 KATEVTAGDNHVVT

-1425 NTDVTNLTNGVAGNM
+1425 NTDVTNLTNGLAGNM

-1454 DKFYTSSSLDEAKK
+1454 D
-1468 ANDGTYYNTTTL
+1468 
-1480 ENNGFTID
+1480 
-1488 GKGVI
+1488 
-1493 VNKDGSPIDTTKEG
+1493 
-1507 VAEAL
+1507 
-1512 DKAKA
+1512 
-1517 DAAVKQV
+1517 
-1524 ANGDI
+1524 
-1529 VISAVNA
+1529 
-1536 DGSTTSP
+1536 
-1543 TTISN
+1543 
-1548 VQSNLASAT
+1548 
-1557 KNLSA
+1557 
-1562 DATDDEKKAEA
+1562 
-1573 DRVAEIATK
+1573 
-1582 AMTGDSDATDAL
+1582 
-1594 GKSGLINAT
+1594 
-1603 GDVLN
+1603 
-1608 NAATLGD
+1608 
-1615 LQTVAQAGL
+1615 
-1624 TFQTNN
+1624 
-1630 LAEEGNNA
+1630 
-1638 GKVQTIH
+1638 
-1645 KTLGETLNI
+1645 
-1654 EGKKDATFDGE
+1654 
-1665 KYSADNL
+1665 
-1672 VTTVDTVINAD
+1672 
-1683 KTTSQVIRIAM
+1683 
-1694 KNTPNLEGVN
+1694 
-1704 VQNVTYKDG
+1704 
-1713 EKVVNGGVTITATP
+1713 
-1727 EKGEDG
+1727 
-1733 QSSATNGMT
+1733 
-1742 INLAGNDGK
+1742 
-1751 GGPSGQDGDGN
+1751 
-1762 VRISGVA
+1762 
-1769 DGKAD
+1769 
-1774 NDAVNVSQLKDLRNE
+1774 
-1789 IGVDNAKSDGTG
+1789 
-1801 AAGKDG
+1801 
-1807 LDGKDMGSQ
+1807 
-1816 ITAIRDGE
+1816 
-1824 AGPMVYTDKE
+1824 
-1834 GNRVVKDGE
+1834 
-1843 NFYTKDS
+1843 NFYTKGS
-1850 IVGAEKAA
+1850 LAGAEKVA
-1858 DGTYYNTEKLTEA
+1858 DGTYYNIDKLAEA

-1888 TDQTILDKV
+1888 TDPAILDKV
-1897 NAAKVEPKS
+1897 NAAKVEQVK
-1906 VDSNNVQISA
+1906 DVQISA
-1916 VDPKTGEPKTP
+1916 VDPKTGEPKAP

-2038 FDGTKYSVD
+2038 FDGTKYSAD

-2088 TNTVNLVPE
+2088 TNTVNLVPK
-2097 KATDGTTTLTLD
+2097 KAKDGTTTLTLD

-2121 VRISGVADGKADN
+2121 VRISGVADGKEDN

-2227 GKWYKVS
+2227 GKWYKAS

-2239 TGLPNDNAEAVD
+2239 TGLPKDEAKTVD

-2262 GNKLSPVDAK
+2262 GNKLPPVNAK

-2279 NAAGDVTGP
+2279 NAVGDVTGP
-2288 TTISNVQSNLASAT
+2288 TIISNVQSNLASST
-2302 KHLKDNAT
+2302 KKLKADAT
-2310 DDEKKAETERVAVIA
+2310 DDEKKAEADRVATIA
-2325 TKAMTGNPDAADAL
+2325 TKAMTGNPEAEDAL
-2339 GKSSLINATGD
+2339 GKSGLINATGD

-2368 LTFQTNNLAEE
+2368 LTFQTNNDKDGEL
-2379 GNDAGKVQT
+2379 QT
-2388 IHKTLGETLSIIG
+2388 
-2401 DENAKYLTKE
+2401 
-2411 DVTAPGT
+2411 
-2418 TTEGDT
+2418 
-2424 SSTTN
+2424 
-2429 TPQPKPPAI
+2429 
-2438 TYSSDNLVTTKTT
+2438 
-2451 NGAIQ
+2451 
-2456 IAMKDVPNFDG
+2456 
-2467 IHVGKATFTFAPSG
+2467 
-2481 NDNKDLR
+2481 
-2488 FTVIP
+2488 
-2493 DDKNVYGAVVDGI
+2493 
-2506 RTGDNYTSA
+2506 
-2515 VNKGYV
+2515 
-2521 DAKINGTAAI
+2521 
-2531 NAFQPTLQSRPESA
+2531 
-2545 DGWNDSGVGIQIQA
+2545 
-2559 LRNGVA
+2559 
-2565 GPVVYTDASGNRAIM
+2565 
-2580 VTDAADPNNPKAQKI
+2580 
-2595 VKLDSLNGYKLALD
+2595 
-2609 KSGNPVGWYKAD
+2609 
-2621 ADIWEKERVE
+2621 
-2631 ATGEYVDTNRISTEA
+2631 
-2646 KPEVVAEAVKK
+2646 
-2657 FAEDEYVKD
+2657 
-2666 KVVLSLVQTNGAT
+2666 
-2679 DGSKAA
+2679 
-2685 KIVLRNLASD
+2685 
-2695 ITFTPSTETDEAK
+2695 
-2708 KELADAKALTKALVD
+2708 
-2723 TETDSNTLT
+2723 
-2732 SAATLQDL
+2732 
-2740 RAVAKAGLT
+2740 
-2749 FETNDGVDKSIHKTL
+2749 IHKTL

-2786 NLVTTNDEGIIRIAM
+2786 NLVTTNDEGTIRIAM
-2801 LKQPTLEGLKLETK
+2801 LKKPTLEGLKLETK

-2877 VNYSQLENLD
+2877 VNYSQLQNLD

-2905 GEGNRVVKDGDNF
+2905 GEGNRLVKSGDTL
-2918 YKASD
+2918 YKASDVKASD
-2923 LVTKDGTHYDVSNL
+2923 LVTNDGTHYDATNL
-2937 PEGAKLSEDGSAIVN
+2937 PEGAKLSDDGTTVVAKDGSAI
-2952 SNGEPISQEDLTKAK
+2952 SEDELSKAK
-2967 DAARVDS
+2967 LNPVTS
-2974 SKIQVSA
+2974 NVQISA
-2981 VDPKTGEPA
+2981 VDPKTGEPK

-3004 NGIGTEADGKTPAK
+3004 NGIGTEADDKGEKVPAK
-3018 GIVNA
+3018 GANA
-3023 ITPKDAK
+3023 FITKDDAQK
-3030 TAMNGAKDT
+3030 AMGSVDKD
-3039 DGTVTGGLLNAKG
+3039 GKVISEGLLTAKG
-3052 ADLNKVATVGDLQ
+3052 ADLNKVVTVGDLQ

-3075 GNSYTTTH
+3075 GNS
-3083 DDEKN
+3083 
-3088 QDVKTLDTAHT
+3088 KTEGKVDTAHT
-3099 TLGGTIAIE
+3099 TLGGTIAIQ

-3129 KTKTISINIKKN
+3129 KTKTISINIKTK
-3141 PEFDSVILGQPG
+3141 PEFDSVILG
-3153 ENGQPDKQVTISTA
+3153 EPDKQVTIRTDSTA
-3167 NGNEVNFTST
+3167 NGNEVNFAST
-3177 HPQDGDTNVIL
+3177 HPQGGDTNVVL

-3207 EDLGILKGE
+3207 EDLGILESE
-3216 VGPRHI
+3216 VGPSHI
-3222 AGSDVGGNLSNGDN
+3222 AGSDVGGNLSNEDN
-3236 LNDYSLNKQVQA
+3236 LNEYSLNKQVQA

-3255 NVVYTDAKGN
+3255 NVVYTDTKGN

-3282 YILESKLRQDPLTG
+3282 YILENKLRQDPSTG

-3304 DEDNKVKEDAKGK
+3304 DEDNNVKEEAKGK
-3317 GLTAEQLAK
+3317 GLTAEQLAE
-3326 KAGVSET
+3326 KAEVSET

-3364 NKEAKVDASGEAVY
+3364 NGTSPKL
-3378 VGGPIKA
+3378 
-3385 DAAKKAVV
+3385 
-3393 VTDDKGN
+3393 DDKGQI
-3400 VTGGLLNVS
+3400 VRDDTGMPVMVPSVVISAKDAKTAMNGGTDGFGVEKEGLLNVK

-3427 AGLDI
+3427 AGLDFK
-3432 TANTNTENTNAD
+3432 ANNNSDGTKN
-3444 PAKGEVSSKTPMHR
+3444 PLHR
-3458 TLGSQFAIKGSDNN
+3458 TLGSEISIKGADANDGKTFAPDTSDTLPKDKTIN
-3472 DNSDFKTNF
+3472 DYAFNAN
-3481 STENIMTQVQGNV
+3481 NIMTQVQGNV

-3508 NIINANQ
+3508 NLISANQ

-3559 TLVHINNE
+3559 TLVRINNT

-3578 TKADPKSDDA
+3578 TTSDSKSDDT

-3593 TGTTGSTGSGTITG
+3593 TGTTGNTGSGTSTG
-3607 ENVDA
+3607 ENVNA

-3618 NTTGS
+3618 NTTGGNTMGA

-3635 VDVVVKDTPTDD
+3635 VDVVVKDTPTDP

-3655 VDTQIGDIINNF
+3655 VD
-3667 NTKNEL
+3667 
-3673 EGQGTIAT
+3673 
-3681 NTSTDKLAVSGVT
+3681 
-3694 VKQYLDDN
+3694 KQ
-3702 YMTRPEINRR
+3702 
-3712 FTEVS
+3712 
-3717 KQANAGTAAAMAAA
+3717 
-3731 GIPQVTNMY
+3731 
-3740 DDNLMIGAGVG
+3740 
-3751 SYGGESAVAIGVS
+3751 
-3764 GTNDDRDI
+3764 
-3772 TYKVAATY
+3772 
-3780 DSRGKWGLSG
+3780 
-3790 GIGFSVGSGRDN
+3790 
-3802 PTKPERKTIS
+3802 
-3812 ERVDRL
+3812 
-3818 TAENKQ
+3818 
-3824 LNDRNS
+3824 
-3830 QLEAQM
+3830 
-3836 KALSDKNDRLEKEM
+3836 
-3850 QEMKAMFRQMMPQM
+3850 
-3864 QKANGQAASNEDGT
+3864 
-3878 KEEQKITATA
+3878 

>member
-1 MNKIFKVVWSKTKR
+1 MCICGVHSWMLIKGLKTMNKIFKVVWSKTKR

-33 KSEAASKRGW
+33 KSEAASKRSW

-154 SKEAIVFGPGT
+154 SKEAIVFGLGAISNDSWNSLVMGSGTNVNTSGDAIVFGPGT
-165 NVSTSQNAIV
+165 NVSTSKNAIV
-175 FGKGWRITN
+175 FGKGWQITN

-196 GSNSISDVGGSVIL
+196 GSNSIFGVGGSVIL

-255 TDVSIDSSVPSFY
+255 TDVSINSSVPSFY

-293 GGLAEKSNTV
+293 GGPAEKSNTV
-303 FTSVEHNGKSHAGY
+303 FTSVEHNGLSHAGY

-588 SNNTDVT
+588 SNNTDIT

-627 KYAHVNVATRYH
+627 QYAHVNVATRYH

-649 GSEDVSINDLLFSDK
+649 GSENVSINDLLFSDK
-664 KGEVPTDDLG
+664 EGKVPTNDLG

-790 KNSITIGAETM
+790 KNSITIGAKTM

-815 SSIGKYAVLS
+815 SSIGKYAVIS
-825 GDSKGN
+825 GDSAGN

-858 KGLEAENISGAM
+858 KGLEAEKISGAM

-1042 VKYATEYK
+1042 VKYTTEYK

-1078 KQELSDLGY
+1078 KQELSGLGY

-1139 EEDTKKLD
+1139 EEDTEKLD

-1153 TGSMQTVLTP
+1153 TGSMQTGLKP
-1163 DTLVEKLTLINHD
+1163 ETLAEKLTLINHD

-1182 NGSIAV
+1182 KGSIAV

-1222 NVNVKGYSAG
+1222 NVEVDDYSAG

-1247 GTKDANTDTIN
+1247 GTKNIDTDTIK
-1258 VQPGVYYKTTSDF
+1258 VQPGVYYKTASDF
-1271 DKASVIASPNAGVV
+1271 NKASVIASPNAGVV

-1312 AGANDTDAVN
+1312 AGYNDTDAVN
-1322 VSQLKSLATQT
+1322 VSQLKSLAAQT
-1333 ITLVANGKTTGSA
+1333 IKFTANGITTTSGEGETATTTTTKTTTNA
-1346 ATKTDTT
+1346 V
-1353 TAAFAIGGDEN
+1353 EV
-1364 GNGTTFKL
+1364 GTT
-1372 LGENDGFDITT
+1372 DGMSFSLKGADNGKDITT
-1383 TASKTENEGNTV
+1383 TASGTDVT
-1395 KFALN
+1395 FTLN
-1400 KATEVAAGNNHVVT
+1400 KATEVAAGDNHVVT

-1454 DKFYTSSSLDEAKK
+1454 DNFYTSSSLDGAKK
-1468 ANDGTYYNTTTL
+1468 ANDGTYYNMTTL

-1557 KNLSA
+1557 KHLKDNV
-1562 DATDDEKKAEA
+1562 TDDEKKAETE
-1573 DRVAEIATK
+1573 RVAKIATK
-1582 AMTGDSDATDAL
+1582 AMTGDPAATDAL

-1630 LAEEGNNA
+1630 LVEEGNDA
-1638 GKVQTIH
+1638 GKVQKIH

-1665 KYSADNL
+1665 KYSYENL
-1672 VTTVDTVINAD
+1672 VTTNDAGT
-1683 KTTSQVIRIAM
+1683 IRIAM
-1694 KNTPNLEGVN
+1694 LKQPTLEGLKLETKETKTTEGGTETTVTNTVN
-1704 VQNVTYKDG
+1704 LVPKKAEDG
-1713 EKVVNGGVTITATP
+1713 TTTLTIDNGT
-1727 EKGEDG
+1727 KGEDG
-1733 QSSATNGMT
+1733 KN
-1742 INLAGNDGK
+1742 
-1751 GGPSGQDGDGN
+1751 GN

-1774 NDAVNVSQLKDLRNE
+1774 NDAVNVSQLKDLRDE

-1858 DGTYYNTEKLTEA
+1858 DGTYYNTSKLTEA

-1876 NGKVVGTDGNEI
+1876 NGKVVGTDGNKI

-1916 VDPKTGEPKTP
+1916 VNPKTGEPKAP

-1932 VQSTLVATNPEA
+1932 VKSTLVATNPEA
-1944 IKDPQKT
+1944 IKDPEKT
-1951 AGDIAS
+1951 TGDIAS
-1957 TAMTGDKTAK
+1957 TAMTGDKTAE

-2004 TNNLAEEGNNAGK
+2004 TNDGGDSKA
-2017 VQTIHKAL
+2017 VHKAL

-2031 EGKKDAT
+2031 EGQKGAT
-2038 FDGTKYSVD
+2038 FDGKTYSAD

-2062 LKQPT
+2062 LNQPT

-2109 NGTKGEDGKNGN
+2109 NGMKGADGKNGN
-2121 VRISGVADGKADN
+2121 VRISGVADGKEDN

-2152 PGTEAP
+2152 SDTEAP

-2288 TTISNVQSNLASAT
+2288 TTISNVQSNLASST

-2339 GKSSLINATGD
+2339 GKSGLINATGD

-2368 LTFQTNNLAEE
+2368 LTFQTN
-2379 GNDAGKVQT
+2379 D
-2388 IHKTLGETLSIIG
+2388 
-2401 DENAKYLTKE
+2401 
-2411 DVTAPGT
+2411 
-2418 TTEGDT
+2418 
-2424 SSTTN
+2424 
-2429 TPQPKPPAI
+2429 
-2438 TYSSDNLVTTKTT
+2438 
-2451 NGAIQ
+2451 
-2456 IAMKDVPNFDG
+2456 
-2467 IHVGKATFTFAPSG
+2467 
-2481 NDNKDLR
+2481 
-2488 FTVIP
+2488 
-2493 DDKNVYGAVVDGI
+2493 
-2506 RTGDNYTSA
+2506 GDN
-2515 VNKGYV
+2515 
-2521 DAKINGTAAI
+2521 
-2531 NAFQPTLQSRPESA
+2531 
-2545 DGWNDSGVGIQIQA
+2545 
-2559 LRNGVA
+2559 
-2565 GPVVYTDASGNRAIM
+2565 
-2580 VTDAADPNNPKAQKI
+2580 
-2595 VKLDSLNGYKLALD
+2595 
-2609 KSGNPVGWYKAD
+2609 
-2621 ADIWEKERVE
+2621 
-2631 ATGEYVDTNRISTEA
+2631 
-2646 KPEVVAEAVKK
+2646 
-2657 FAEDEYVKD
+2657 
-2666 KVVLSLVQTNGAT
+2666 
-2679 DGSKAA
+2679 
-2685 KIVLRNLASD
+2685 
-2695 ITFTPSTETDEAK
+2695 
-2708 KELADAKALTKALVD
+2708 
-2723 TETDSNTLT
+2723 
-2732 SAATLQDL
+2732 
-2740 RAVAKAGLT
+2740 
-2749 FETNDGVDKSIHKTL
+2749 KSIHKTL
-2764 GETLNIEGQKGAKFD
+2764 GETLNIEGQKGAKFA

-2786 NLVTTNDEGIIRIAM
+2786 NLVTTNDEGTIRIAM
-2801 LKQPTLEGLKLETK
+2801 SKQPTLEGLKLETK
-2815 ETKTNEDGTSTDVTH
+2815 ETKTNEGGTSTDVTH

-2836 TTDGGTTALTLN
+2836 TTDGGTTVLTLN
-2848 NGKTSTDGS
+2848 NGKTATDGS
-2857 PVDTRVKISNVANG
+2857 PVDTTVKISNVANG

-2877 VNYSQLENLD
+2877 VNYSQLQSLD

-2894 NGENGPMVYTD
+2894 NGENGLMVYTD
-2905 GEGNRVVKDGDNF
+2905 AEGNRLVKSGDTL

-2923 LVTKDGTHYDVSNL
+2923 VNPSDLVTNDGTHYDATNL
-2937 PEGAKLSEDGSAIVN
+2937 PEGAKLSDDGTTVVAKDGSAI
-2952 SNGEPISQEDLTKAK
+2952 SEDTLSKAK
-2967 DAARVDS
+2967 LAPVTS
-2974 SKIQVSA
+2974 NVQISA
-2981 VDPKTGEPA
+2981 VDPKTGEPK

-3018 GIVNA
+3018 GIANA
-3023 ITPKDAK
+3023 ITTADAK
-3030 TAMNGAKDT
+3030 TAMNGVTGA

-3052 ADLNKVATVGDLQ
+3052 ADLNKVVSVGDLQ
-3065 AAAQAGLDFT
+3065 AVAQAGLDFT
-3075 GNSYTTTH
+3075 GNS
-3083 DDEKN
+3083 
-3088 QDVKTLDTAHT
+3088 KTEGKVDTAHT
-3099 TLGGTIAIE
+3099 TLGGTIAIQ
-3108 GGTEYNAN
+3108 GGTEYK
-3116 DFSDKNISTKVDP
+3116 DSEFSDKNISTKVDP
-3129 KTKTISINIKKN
+3129 KTKTISINIKKK
-3141 PEFDSVILGQPG
+3141 PEFDSVILGQP
-3153 ENGQPDKQVTISTA
+3153 DKQVTIGTA

-3177 HPQDGDTNVIL
+3177 HPKDGDTNVVL

-3216 VGPRHI
+3216 VGPSHI

-3265 RLVKAGNR
+3265 RLVKAGNK
-3273 FYSAAPLNK
+3273 FYSAAPLNN
-3282 YILESKLRQDPLTG
+3282 YILASKLRQDPLTG

-3304 DEDNKVKEDAKGK
+3304 DANNKVKEEAKGN

-3333 QVSDIKLSAVNM
+3333 NVSDIKLSAVNM

-3364 NKEAKVDASGEAVY
+3364 NKEAKVDANGKPVLDANGEAVY

-3409 GSQLNTVA
+3409 SSQLNTVA

-3432 TANTNTENTNAD
+3432 TANANTENTNAD

-3472 DNSDFKTNF
+3472 DNSAFKTNF
-3481 STENIMTQVQGNV
+3481 STENIMTQVEGNIV
-3494 IRIGMK
+3494 RIGMK
-3500 SAPEFTGV
+3500 SVPVFKEVHFTDNGS
-3508 NIINANQ
+3508 IKLGTNQ
-3515 PTLRLEN
+3515 NGNLTLTQN
-3522 KDGHLMLTEVKGD
+3522 GATYEV
-3535 VVQSSVRL
+3535 
-3543 ATQND
+3543 ATKND

-3559 TLVHINNE
+3559 TLVRINNE
-3567 DAIEFNKYLTV
+3567 DAIEFNKYLTI
-3578 TKADPKSDDA
+3578 TKADPKSDDT

-3593 TGTTGSTGSGTITG
+3593 TGTTGSTGSGTSTG
-3607 ENVDA
+3607 ENVNA

-3635 VDVVVKDTPTDD
+3635 VDVVVKDVPTEA
-3647 GDIANKKY
+3647 GDITNKKY
-3655 VDTQIGDIINNF
+3655 VDEQIGDIIKNF

-3836 KALSDKNDRLEKEM
+3836 KAISDKNDRLEKEM

-3864 QKANGQAASNEDGT
+3864 QKANEQAASNEDGT
-3878 KEEQKITATA
+3878 KEEQKTPATA

>member
-1 MNKIFKVVWSKTKR
+1 MCICGVHSWMLIKGLKTMNKIFKVVWSKTKR

-33 KSEAASKRGW
+33 KSEAASKRSW

-87 VATGTTDSGG
+87 VVTGTTDSGG

-196 GSNSISDVGGSVIL
+196 GSNSISGVGGSVIL

-331 LGSNAKY
+331 LGSGAKY

-553 ANASMVFLSD
+553 ANASMVFLPD
-563 STGKPVFSKDGAYN
+563 SMGKPVFSKDGAYN

-588 SNNTDVT
+588 SNNTDIT

-627 KYAHVNVATRYH
+627 KYAHVNVATLYH

-649 GSEDVSINDLLFSDK
+649 GSENVSINDIMYDK
-664 KGEVPTDDLG
+664 DGKVTTDVG
-674 QAITIKDAP
+674 VAVKVEDAK
-683 YDASLYKNNAIAI
+683 YNASLYKNNAIAI

-815 SSIGKYAVLS
+815 SSIGKYAVVS
-825 GDSKGN
+825 GDSAGN

-858 KGLEAENISGAM
+858 KGLEAEKISGAM

-879 SRYGGKKTING
+879 SRYGGKKTINSA
-890 EDGTPVEVEIN
+890 DGTPVEVEIN

-998 RELDPTDRNKSVHFL
+998 RELDATDRNKSVHFL

-1057 YGGPGLTEGARASY
+1057 YGGPGLTDGARASY

-1078 KQELSDLGY
+1078 KQELSGLGY

-1126 NPEEVLKGLIKLS
+1126 DPNAVLQDLIDRSKKDTDKLA
-1139 EEDTKKLD
+1139 
-1147 NGEILK
+1147 NGDILK
-1153 TGSMQTVLTP
+1153 TGSMQTGLTP
-1163 DTLVEKLTLINHD
+1163 DTLAEKLTLINYD

-1196 KDDTDVV
+1196 KDDTGGV

-1222 NVNVKGYSAG
+1222 NVEVDGYSAG

-1312 AGANDTDAVN
+1312 AGYNDTDAVN
-1322 VSQLKSLATQT
+1322 VSQLKSLAEQT
-1333 ITLVANGKTTGSA
+1333 ITLVANGKTTKGATGSA
-1346 ATKTDTT
+1346 ETKADTT
-1353 TAAFAIGGDEN
+1353 TKNFAIGGDKA

-1372 LGENDGFDITT
+1372 LGANDGFDITT
-1383 TASKTENEGNTV
+1383 TASTAGEGNTV
-1395 KFALN
+1395 NFALN
-1400 KATEVAAGNNHVVT
+1400 KATEVTAGNNHVVT

-1454 DKFYTSSSLDEAKK
+1454 DNFYTSFSLDGAKK

-1488 GKGVI
+1488 GKGII
-1493 VNKDGSPIDTTKEG
+1493 VNKDGSPIDITKEG

-1557 KNLSA
+1557 KNLK
-1562 DATDDEKKAEA
+1562 DNATDDEKKDEA
-1573 DRVAEIATK
+1573 KRVAEIATK
-1582 AMTGDSDATDAL
+1582 AMTGDPDATDAL

-1624 TFQTNN
+1624 
-1630 LAEEGNNA
+1630 A
-1638 GKVQTIH
+1638 
-1645 KTLGETLNI
+1645 
-1654 EGKKDATFDGE
+1654 
-1665 KYSADNL
+1665 
-1672 VTTVDTVINAD
+1672 
-1683 KTTSQVIRIAM
+1683 
-1694 KNTPNLEGVN
+1694 
-1704 VQNVTYKDG
+1704 
-1713 EKVVNGGVTITATP
+1713 
-1727 EKGEDG
+1727 
-1733 QSSATNGMT
+1733 
-1742 INLAGNDGK
+1742 
-1751 GGPSGQDGDGN
+1751 
-1762 VRISGVA
+1762 
-1769 DGKAD
+1769 
-1774 NDAVNVSQLKDLRNE
+1774 
-1789 IGVDNAKSDGTG
+1789 
-1801 AAGKDG
+1801 
-1807 LDGKDMGSQ
+1807 
-1816 ITAIRDGE
+1816 
-1824 AGPMVYTDKE
+1824 
-1834 GNRVVKDGE
+1834 
-1843 NFYTKDS
+1843 
-1850 IVGAEKAA
+1850 
-1858 DGTYYNTEKLTEA
+1858 
-1871 GAKIE
+1871 
-1876 NGKVVGTDGNEI
+1876 
-1888 TDQTILDKV
+1888 
-1897 NAAKVEPKS
+1897 
-1906 VDSNNVQISA
+1906 
-1916 VDPKTGEPKTP
+1916 
-1927 TTIGN
+1927 
-1932 VQSTLVATNPEA
+1932 
-1944 IKDPQKT
+1944 
-1951 AGDIAS
+1951 
-1957 TAMTGDKTAK
+1957 
-1967 EGTIANT
+1967 
-1974 GLLNA
+1974 
-1979 EGSVLN
+1979 
-1985 NAATIRDLQTVANA
+1985 
-1999 GLTFQ
+1999 FQ

-2031 EGKKDAT
+2031 EGKKDAK
-2038 FDGTKYSVD
+2038 FDGTKYSAD

-2109 NGTKGEDGKNGN
+2109 NGTKGADGKNGN

-2288 TTISNVQSNLASAT
+2288 TTISNVQSNLASAE
-2302 KHLKDNAT
+2302 KDLNAGK
-2310 DDEKKAETERVAVIA
+2310 DAETVAEIA
-2325 TKAMTGNPDAADAL
+2325 TKAMTGNPAATDAL
-2339 GKSSLINATGD
+2339 GKSGLINATGD

-2368 LTFQTNNLAEE
+2368 LTFQTN
-2379 GNDAGKVQT
+2379 DDKDGKSQT

-2424 SSTTN
+2424 SSTADTS
-2429 TPQPKPPAI
+2429 QPKPPAI

-2580 VTDAADPNNPKAQKI
+2580 VTDAADTNNPKAQKI

-2631 ATGEYVDTNRISTEA
+2631 ATGEYVATNRISTEA

-2764 GETLNIEGQKGAKFD
+2764 GETLNIEGKNGVAFD
-2779 GEKYSAD
+2779 GKTYSAD
-2786 NLVTTNDEGIIRIAM
+2786 NLVTTNDGGTIRIAM

-2857 PVDTRVKISNVANG
+2857 SVDTRVKISNVANG

-2905 GEGNRVVKDGDNF
+2905 AEGNRVVKDGDNF

-2981 VDPKTGEPA
+2981 VDPKTGEPK

-3052 ADLNKVATVGDLQ
+3052 ADLNKVVTVGDLQ

-3075 GNSYTTTH
+3075 GNS
-3083 DDEKN
+3083 
-3088 QDVKTLDTAHT
+3088 KTKGKVDTAHT
-3099 TLGGTIAIE
+3099 TLGGTIAIQ
-3108 GGTEYNAN
+3108 GGAEYKESE
-3116 DFSDKNISTKVDP
+3116 FSDKNISTKVDP
-3129 KTKTISINIKKN
+3129 KTNTISINIKTN

-3177 HPQDGDTNVIL
+3177 HPQDGDTNVVL

-3216 VGPRHI
+3216 VGPRQI

-3236 LNDYSLNKQVQA
+3236 LNDYSLTKQVQA

-3265 RLVKAGNR
+3265 RLVKAGNK

-3317 GLTAEQLAK
+3317 GLTVEQLAK
-3326 KAGVSET
+3326 KAEVSET

-3355 GNIKSTIGL
+3355 GNIKSTIGFNGTSPKL
-3364 NKEAKVDASGEAVY
+3364 
-3378 VGGPIKA
+3378 
-3385 DAAKKAVV
+3385 
-3393 VTDDKGN
+3393 DDKGQI
-3400 VTGGLLNVS
+3400 VRDDTGMPVMVPSVAISAKDAKTAMNGGTDGFGVEKEGLLNVS
-3409 GSQLNTVA
+3409 GSQLNTAA

-3432 TANTNTENTNAD
+3432 TANANTENTNAD

-3481 STENIMTQVQGNV
+3481 STENIMTQVEGNIV
-3494 IRIGMK
+3494 RIGMK
-3500 SAPEFTGV
+3500 SVPEFTGV
-3508 NIINANQ
+3508 NLISANQ

-3548 GFYIKDANGNK
+3548 GFYIKDANGHK
-3559 TLVHINNE
+3559 TLVRINNE

-3578 TKADPKSDDA
+3578 TKADPKSDDT

-3593 TGTTGSTGSGTITG
+3593 MGTTGSTGSGTTTG

-3702 YMTRPEINRR
+3702 YMTRPEINCR

-3717 KQANAGTAAAMAAA
+3717 KQANAGIAAAMAAA

-3818 TAENKQ
+3818 TAENKE

-3836 KALSDKNDRLEKEM
+3836 KAISDKNDRLEKEM

-3864 QKANGQAASNEDGT
+3864 QKANEQTASNEDGT

>member
-1 MNKIFKVVWSKTKR
+1 MNQIFKVVWSKTKR

-43 LSVFGGVDW
+43 LSVFGGIDW
-52 SSATA
+52 SSAAA
-57 RAVMAALVVTGALGL
+57 RAVMAALVVTGALGV
-72 STGVSAADVKVSNGS
+72 STGVSAADGTANQNPTGEHFVSVNYGTYKPGDPTLPGYARVIYNDYVDTFTEYQKKLIS
-87 VATGTTDSGG
+87 NAYAGTTIDSAQNTAYVKKLNTYAQKLGEKGVPLDTINSSGVNKSPLFTTEYNTDGTIKNVTTDLKTLVTKYRASMNPTIAISAVSTAQNSASSLANYSVVKDYVDTYAGYQTQWIRAAYTGDTVGSQATTDQITRLNELRTALFNSGLTQQDIDGLEINKIAGITQSVKNNQIDSINVDFAQLVREYDGTNESYATNDVTNGG
-97 TTTLDATGS
+97 KADKGKATNLLGQFFPDTS
-106 NSVALNPKAGGS
+106 NYNNDLAKGQNSIAVGLRAS
-118 TSQNVANDSVA
+118 TSDKADNSVA
-129 IGTGASTDGASTGAV
+129 IGVDAYAGASDVV
-144 AIGKGATATN
+144 AIGNTATSESAN
-154 SKEAIVFGPGT
+154 S
-165 NVSTSQNAIV
+165 
-175 FGKGWRITN
+175 
-184 DPNAIIMGFNNK
+184 
-196 GSNSISDVGGSVIL
+196 
-210 GYNVTSSNATDT
+210 
-222 VTIGTNANTVNAAKS
+222 
-237 VAIGYNATANT
+237 
-248 ARAIAIG
+248 IAIG
-255 TDVSIDSSVPSFY
+255 KNISIDSNVKSSVY
-268 YTPTNTIAIG
+268 KPTNTIAIG
-278 QGIKLSGY
+278 MGIKLSGNVY
-286 VQGSVVI
+286 GSVVI
-293 GGLAEKSNTV
+293 GGPAEKSDKV
-303 FTSVEHNGKSHAGY
+303 FTSVENNGKNHAGY

-388 YDSRISAYDGT
+388 YSSRISAYDGI

-404 LYRNMIDQA
+404 LYRSIIDQA
-413 VSNNV
+413 VDNGENMTNKDNNK
-418 NMHSKSNNIGGFYL
+418 NGFYL
-432 DANNNMVRAEGANP
+432 DKAGNMVRFSGNDRD
-446 DRARYSPTM
+446 DRAKYSPTM

-588 SNNTDVT
+588 SNNTDIT

-605 SKKSLQSTATAKD
+605 SKKSLQSTPTAKD
-618 SVSNTDAGL
+618 SVSSTDAGL

-639 GLENVVARQA
+639 GLEKVVARQA
-649 GSEDVSINDLLFSDK
+649 GSENVSINDIMYDK
-664 KGEVPTDDLG
+664 DGKVTTDVG
-674 QAITIKDAP
+674 VAVKVEDAK
-683 YDASLYKNNAIAI
+683 YNASLYKNNAIAI

-740 ASRAAGDNTLAVGTA
+740 ASRAAGDNTLAMGTA

-815 SSIGKYAVLS
+815 SSIGKYAVVS

-831 TSGVNGIYAV
+831 TSGVNRIYAV

-852 NALSSL
+852 KALSSL
-858 KGLEAENISGAM
+858 KGLEAEKISGAM

-879 SRYGGKKTING
+879 SRYGGKETING

-1021 EGNNSPDYSS
+1021 KGNSSPDYSS

-1078 KQELSDLGY
+1078 KQELSGLGY

-1153 TGSMQTVLTP
+1153 TASMQTGLTP
-1163 DTLVEKLTLINHD
+1163 DTLAEKLTLINHD

-1222 NVNVKGYSAG
+1222 NVEVDGYSAG

-1247 GTKDANTDTIN
+1247 GTKDKDTDTIK

-1271 DKASVIASPNAGVV
+1271 NKASVIASPNAGVV

-1294 EDWGG
+1294 EEWGG

-1322 VSQLKSLATQT
+1322 VSQLKSLAEQT
-1333 ITLVANGKTTGSA
+1333 ITLVANGKTTKGATGSA
-1346 ATKTDTT
+1346 ETKADTT
-1353 TAAFAIGGDEN
+1353 TKDFAIGGDKA

-1372 LGENDGFDITT
+1372 LGANDGFDITT
-1383 TASKTENEGNTV
+1383 TASTAGEGNTV
-1395 KFALN
+1395 NFALN
-1400 KATEVAAGNNHVVT
+1400 KATEVTAGNNHVVT

-1425 NTDVTNLTNGVAGNM
+1425 NTDVTNLTNGLAGNM

-1454 DKFYTSSSLDEAKK
+1454 DNFYTSSSLDGAKK

-1480 ENNGFTID
+1480 ESNGFTID

-1543 TTISN
+1543 TTINN

-1573 DRVAEIATK
+1573 NRVAEIATK

-1624 TFQTNN
+1624 TFQTND
-1630 LAEEGNNA
+1630 LAEEGNDA
-1638 GKVQTIH
+1638 GKVQKIH

-1654 EGKKDATFDGE
+1654 EGKDGVAFDG
-1665 KYSADNL
+1665 KTYSADNL
-1672 VTTVDTVINAD
+1672 VTTVDTVINAG

-1727 EKGEDG
+1727 EKDEDG

-1751 GGPSGQDGDGN
+1751 EGTP
-1762 VRISGVA
+1762 
-1769 DGKAD
+1769 GKA
-1774 NDAVNVSQLKDLRNE
+1774 
-1789 IGVDNAKSDGTG
+1789 
-1801 AAGKDG
+1801 
-1807 LDGKDMGSQ
+1807 
-1816 ITAIRDGE
+1816 
-1824 AGPMVYTDKE
+1824 
-1834 GNRVVKDGE
+1834 
-1843 NFYTKDS
+1843 
-1850 IVGAEKAA
+1850 
-1858 DGTYYNTEKLTEA
+1858 
-1871 GAKIE
+1871 
-1876 NGKVVGTDGNEI
+1876 
-1888 TDQTILDKV
+1888 
-1897 NAAKVEPKS
+1897 
-1906 VDSNNVQISA
+1906 
-1916 VDPKTGEPKTP
+1916 
-1927 TTIGN
+1927 
-1932 VQSTLVATNPEA
+1932 
-1944 IKDPQKT
+1944 
-1951 AGDIAS
+1951 GD
-1957 TAMTGDKTAK
+1957 
-1967 EGTIANT
+1967 
-1974 GLLNA
+1974 
-1979 EGSVLN
+1979 
-1985 NAATIRDLQTVANA
+1985 
-1999 GLTFQ
+1999 
-2004 TNNLAEEGNNAGK
+2004 
-2017 VQTIHKAL
+2017 
-2025 GETLNI
+2025 
-2031 EGKKDAT
+2031 
-2038 FDGTKYSVD
+2038 
-2047 NLVTTNDNGT
+2047 
-2057 IRIAM
+2057 
-2062 LKQPT
+2062 
-2067 LEGLTLIKETKITEG
+2067 
-2082 GTETTV
+2082 
-2088 TNTVNLVPE
+2088 
-2097 KATDGTTTLTLD
+2097 
-2109 NGTKGEDGKNGN
+2109 GN

-2288 TTISNVQSNLASAT
+2288 TTISNVQSNLASAE
-2302 KHLKDNAT
+2302 KDLNAGK
-2310 DDEKKAETERVAVIA
+2310 DAETVAEIA
-2325 TKAMTGNPDAADAL
+2325 TKAMTGNPAATDAL
-2339 GKSSLINATGD
+2339 GKSGLINATGD

-2424 SSTTN
+2424 SSTADTS
-2429 TPQPKPPAI
+2429 QPKPPAI
-2438 TYSSDNLVTTKTT
+2438 TYSSDNLVTTKTGK
-2451 NGAIQ
+2451 GAIQ

-2467 IHVGKATFTFAPSG
+2467 IHVGKATFTFTPSG

-2580 VTDAADPNNPKAQKI
+2580 VTDAADTNNPTAQKI

-2609 KSGNPVGWYKAD
+2609 KSGNPVGWYRAD

-2631 ATGEYVDTNRISTEA
+2631 ATGEYVATNRISTEA

-2679 DGSKAA
+2679 DA
-2685 KIVLRNLASD
+2685 KIALRNLASD

-2764 GETLNIEGQKGAKFD
+2764 GETLNIEGQKGATFN
-2779 GEKYSAD
+2779 GEKHSAD
-2786 NLVTTNDEGIIRIAM
+2786 NLVTTNDAGTIRIAM

-2815 ETKTNEDGTSTDVTH
+2815 EKKTNEDGTSTDVTH

-2857 PVDTRVKISNVANG
+2857 PVDTRVRISNVANG

-3018 GIVNA
+3018 GIANT
-3023 ITPKDAK
+3023 ITPEDAK
-3030 TAMNGAKDT
+3030 TAMNGITGA
-3039 DGTVTGGLLNAKG
+3039 DGKVIKEGLLTAKG
-3052 ADLNKVATVGDLQ
+3052 ADLNKVVTVGDLQ

-3075 GNSYTTTH
+3075 GNS
-3083 DDEKN
+3083 
-3088 QDVKTLDTAHT
+3088 KTKGKVDTAHT
-3099 TLGGTIAIE
+3099 TLGGTIAIQ
-3108 GGTEYNAN
+3108 GGAEYKESE
-3116 DFSDKNISTKVDP
+3116 FSDKNISTKVDP
-3129 KTKTISINIKKN
+3129 KTNTISINIKKN

-3177 HPQDGDTNVIL
+3177 HPQDGDTNVVL

-3193 DPTRRDTAITRGAL
+3193 DPARRDTAITRGAL

-3216 VGPRHI
+3216 VGPRQI

-3236 LNDYSLNKQVQA
+3236 LNDYSLTKQVQA

-3265 RLVKAGNR
+3265 RLVKAGNK

-3304 DEDNKVKEDAKGK
+3304 DEDNKVKEDAKGN

-3378 VGGPIKA
+3378 VGGPIEA

-3427 AGLDI
+3427 AGLDFK
-3432 TANTNTENTNAD
+3432 ANNNSDGTKN
-3444 PAKGEVSSKTPMHR
+3444 PLHR
-3458 TLGSQFAIKGSDNN
+3458 TLGSEISIKGADVN
-3472 DNSDFKTNF
+3472 DGKTFAPDTLPNDKTINDYAF
-3481 STENIMTQVQGNV
+3481 NANNIMTQVQGNV

-3508 NIINANQ
+3508 NLISANQ

-3559 TLVHINNE
+3559 TLVRINNE

-3578 TKADPKSDDA
+3578 TKADPKSDDT

-3593 TGTTGSTGSGTITG
+3593 TGTTGSTGSGTSTG
-3607 ENVDA
+3607 ENVNA

-3618 NTTGS
+3618 NTTGGNTS
-3623 STSDTTPKAVGT
+3623 GASTSDTTPKAVGT
-3635 VDVVVKDTPTDD
+3635 VDVVVKDVPTEA

-3655 VDTQIGDIINNF
+3655 VDKQIGDIIKNF

-3836 KALSDKNDRLEKEM
+3836 KAISDKNDRLEKEM